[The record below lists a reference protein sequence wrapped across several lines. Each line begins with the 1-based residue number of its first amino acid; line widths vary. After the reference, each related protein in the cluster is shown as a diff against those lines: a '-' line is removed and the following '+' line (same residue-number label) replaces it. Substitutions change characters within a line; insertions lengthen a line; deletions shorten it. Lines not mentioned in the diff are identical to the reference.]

1 MIFFFLS
8 LYFSQLTGASRLAIA
23 ILRASLLESIFL
35 LLIVKLKLKLTKKL
49 KASRKENWFSSQQ
62 LVKQRQEI

>member
-1 MIFFFLS
+1 M
-8 LYFSQLTGASRLAIA
+8 SRLAIA